1 MHCLLVYGS
10 FMLLIKNIR
19 TELVSE
25 TQALN
30 NTTLMTK
37 IISMI
42 ILVGTSI
49 LTSAQVGINT
59 VAPEKE
65 LTVNGT
71 MKTSG
76 IVFKQPMEKLKADE
90 NYTFIIKSPA
100 PENKITAY
108 NDSFVPN
115 SPAPINLI
123 QFKITCD
130 PSDKD
135 WVNEFDTKINSNK
148 FLVVISSFGFT
159 QPTRTFSA
167 DWLTPMPQIFAY
179 SSAGTWKL
187 KADYQGFAPDNS
199 FPTGVWTLNL
209 LVFDRSYAKD
219 FSPTQN
225 LNASTTGA
233 AAAPLIQ

>member
-1 MHCLLVYGS
+1 
-10 FMLLIKNIR
+10 
-19 TELVSE
+19 
-25 TQALN
+25 
-30 NTTLMTK
+30 MTK
-37 IISMI
+37 IISTVLLMGI
-42 ILVGTSI
+42 AVSGN
-49 LTSAQVGINT
+49 AQVGINT
-59 VAPEKE
+59 ASPEKE

-76 IVFKQPMEKLKADE
+76 IVFKQPLEKLGTNE

-100 PENKITAY
+100 PDNKITAY

-123 QFKITCD
+123 QYKITCD

-135 WVNEFDTKINSNK
+135 WVNQFDTKINSQK

-167 DWLTPMPQIFAY
+167 DWLTPVPQIFAY
-179 SSAGTWKL
+179 STGGTWKL
-187 KADYQGFAPDNS
+187 KADYQGFSPDSS

-209 LVFDRSYAKD
+209 LVFDRSYAKE
-219 FSPTQN
+219 FTSTQN
-225 LNASTTGA
+225 LSASTTGA

>member
-1 MHCLLVYGS
+1 
-10 FMLLIKNIR
+10 
-19 TELVSE
+19 
-25 TQALN
+25 
-30 NTTLMTK
+30 MTK
-37 IISMI
+37 IISTVLLMGI
-42 ILVGTSI
+42 AVSGN
-49 LTSAQVGINT
+49 AQVGINT
-59 VAPEKE
+59 ANPEKE

-76 IVFKQPMEKLKADE
+76 IVFKQPLEKLGTNE

-100 PENKITAY
+100 PDNKITAY

-123 QFKITCD
+123 QYKITCD

-135 WVNEFDTKINSNK
+135 WVNQFDTKINSQK

-167 DWLTPMPQIFAY
+167 DWLTPVPQIFAY
-179 SSAGTWKL
+179 STGGTWKL
-187 KADYQGFAPDNS
+187 KADYQGFSPDSS

-209 LVFDRSYAKD
+209 LVFDRSYAKE
-219 FSPTQN
+219 FTSTQN
-225 LNASTTGA
+225 LGASTTGA

>member
-1 MHCLLVYGS
+1 
-10 FMLLIKNIR
+10 
-19 TELVSE
+19 
-25 TQALN
+25 
-30 NTTLMTK
+30 MTK

-42 ILVGTSI
+42 LLIGSAV

-59 VAPEKE
+59 AKPEKE

-76 IVFKQPMEKLKADE
+76 IVFKKPMEKLGADE

-115 SPAPINLI
+115 SPAPINII

-135 WVNEFDTKINSNK
+135 WVNEFDTKINSKK

-159 QPTRTFSA
+159 QPVRTSTA
-167 DWLTPMPQIFAY
+167 DWLTPVPQIFAY
-179 SSAGTWKL
+179 STGSTWKL
-187 KADYQGFAPDNS
+187 KADYEGFSPTSNL
-199 FPTGVWTLNL
+199 PTGEWTLNL
-209 LVFDRSYAKD
+209 LVYDRSYAKEIN
-219 FSPTQN
+219 STQD
-225 LNASTTGA
+225 LKSSTTGA
-233 AAAPLIQ
+233 AVAPLIQ

>member
-1 MHCLLVYGS
+1 
-10 FMLLIKNIR
+10 
-19 TELVSE
+19 
-25 TQALN
+25 
-30 NTTLMTK
+30 MTK
-37 IISMI
+37 IISTV
-42 ILVGTSI
+42 LLASAVFSN
-49 LTSAQVGINT
+49 AQVGINT
-59 VAPEKE
+59 NTPEKT
-65 LTVNGT
+65 LSVNGT

-76 IVFKQPMEKLKADE
+76 MYFKTPLEKLGTNE

-130 PSDKD
+130 ATDKD
-135 WVNEFDTKINSNK
+135 WVNQFDTKINSNK

-159 QPTRTFSA
+159 QPVRTFSA
-167 DWLTPMPQIFAY
+167 DWLTPVPQIFAY
-179 SSAGTWKL
+179 SSGGTWKL

-209 LVFDRSYAKD
+209 LVFDRAYAKELN
-219 FSPTQN
+219 PTQAMGA
-225 LNASTTGA
+225 LTTGA

>member
-1 MHCLLVYGS
+1 M
-10 FMLLIKNIR
+10 N
-19 TELVSE
+19 
-25 TQALN
+25 
-30 NTTLMTK
+30 
-37 IISMI
+37 
-42 ILVGTSI
+42 
-49 LTSAQVGINT
+49 AQVGINT
-59 VAPEKE
+59 PNPEKE
-65 LTVNGT
+65 LSVNGT

-76 IVFKQPMEKLKADE
+76 IVLKSPLEKLGKDE

-130 PSDKD
+130 PTDKD
-135 WVNEFDTKINSNK
+135 WVNQFDTKINSSK

-159 QPTRTFSA
+159 QAVRTYSA
-167 DWLTPMPQIFAY
+167 DWLTPVPQIFAF
-179 SSAGTWKL
+179 SSGGTWKL
-187 KADYQGFAPDNS
+187 KADYQGFAPDSS

-209 LVFDRSYAKD
+209 LVFDKAYAKQMNTIQD
-219 FSPTQN
+219 LGS
-225 LNASTTGA
+225 ATTGS

>member
-1 MHCLLVYGS
+1 
-10 FMLLIKNIR
+10 
-19 TELVSE
+19 
-25 TQALN
+25 
-30 NTTLMTK
+30 MTK
-37 IISMI
+37 IISMA
-42 ILVGTSI
+42 LVVSAV
-49 LTSAQVGINT
+49 LMNAQVGINT
-59 VAPEKE
+59 ATPEKE

-76 IVFKQPMEKLKADE
+76 MVFKKPMEKLGTNE

-108 NDSFVPN
+108 NDTFVPN

-135 WVNEFDTKINSNK
+135 WVNQFDTKINAQK
-148 FLVVISSFGFT
+148 FFVVISSFGFT
-159 QPTRTFSA
+159 QPVRSST
-167 DWLTPMPQIFAY
+167 DWVTPVPQIYAY
-179 SSAGTWKL
+179 PTGGTWKL
-187 KADYQGFAPDNS
+187 KADYQGFSPVS
-199 FPTGVWTLNL
+199 SLPTGEWTLNL

-219 FSPTQN
+219 VSSTQD
-225 LNASTTGA
+225 LKASSTGA

>member
-1 MHCLLVYGS
+1 
-10 FMLLIKNIR
+10 
-19 TELVSE
+19 
-25 TQALN
+25 
-30 NTTLMTK
+30 MTK

-42 ILVGTSI
+42 LLIGSAVSV
-49 LTSAQVGINT
+49 SAQVGINT
-59 VAPEKE
+59 VKPEKE

-76 IVFKQPMEKLKADE
+76 IVFKKPMEKLGANE

-108 NDSFVPN
+108 NDTFVPN

-123 QFKITCD
+123 QYKITCD

-135 WVNEFDTKINSNK
+135 WVNQFDTKINSQK

-159 QPTRTFSA
+159 QSIRTYSA
-167 DWLTPMPQIFAY
+167 DWLTPMPQIFAF
-179 SSAGTWKL
+179 SSGGTWKL
-187 KADYQGFAPDNS
+187 KADYQGFSPDSS
-199 FPTGVWTLNL
+199 FPTGEWTLNL
-209 LVFDRSYAKD
+209 LVFDRSYAKE
-219 FSPTQN
+219 FNSTQS
-225 LNASTTGA
+225 LGATATSTTGS

>member
-1 MHCLLVYGS
+1 
-10 FMLLIKNIR
+10 
-19 TELVSE
+19 
-25 TQALN
+25 
-30 NTTLMTK
+30 MTK
-37 IISMI
+37 I
-42 ILVGTSI
+42 TSTV
-49 LTSAQVGINT
+49 LLMGAAAWANAQVGINT
-59 VAPEKE
+59 TNPEKE

-76 IVFKQPMEKLKADE
+76 IVFKKPMEKLGTDE

-135 WVNEFDTKINSNK
+135 WVNQFDTKINSQK

-159 QPTRTFSA
+159 QPVRTYSA
-167 DWLTPMPQIFAY
+167 DWLTPVPQIFAY
-179 SSAGTWKL
+179 SSGGTWKL
-187 KADYQGFAPDNS
+187 KADYQGFAPDGAL
-199 FPTGVWTLNL
+199 PTGEWTLNL
-209 LVFDRSYAKD
+209 LVYDRSYAKEFNSSQD
-219 FSPTQN
+219 LKS
-225 LNASTTGA
+225 STTGA